1 MKSSQIFYFF
11 QLKERIM
18 KYYEDTFFNSNIENQ
33 KINMMDAIYFGDKIN
48 ACKEKLKSVLLQS
61 GQFYDLLCGNYISLQ
76 SIEIL
81 ALPLLKQ
88 KEDLDSNLVELFKIN
103 PNDLD
108 LQYLACIYIQI
119 LDFQNRKIPQIQKQ
133 AIGSLKLV
141 QKQNRLKINQLIQ
154 NYLSAKNCVI
164 FSSLLQNTYAI
175 NLVSNSFSKIFGVTA
190 DLVLGKQL
198 NILIPNAIKKDH
210 NKMIQNFIDQDSMN
224 IIERGERQVFAK
236 DRDGFIF
243 PISLRIKI
251 EMLNEDIGACILI
264 QKINQQKQY
273 VLFDEDGYVTDY
285 SKKLYNDLF
294 QPTIKQVDDDQN
306 IFNMIPSLQDII
318 QKKQM
323 YTQFCSVLIA
333 QKQQDKK
340 VKSQNIQ
347 EHLIQTP
354 YNNQTFYSL
363 NDDVFIIKFK
373 FCQNQTKINVKM
385 NFIEIDN
392 YEKETNQ
399 SKKKKIIEELNR
411 QLMYKEIQNNL
422 NKNVFNSIDNFNQ
435 VQQYSTDRQTYQNF
449 ESNGLVQK
457 NQQQNQKQSIV
468 NKLRS
473 FKFNNQDI
481 TESEQ
486 NVTTNLEYKEEILTK
501 YFSEQTDTN
510 RFNQR
515 HEVYECQGDSIEQI
529 NQNSDTQDI
538 TLNRYKNINESKQI
552 GLHKMLQMLNN
563 DNTINFYT
571 IDNNQSN
578 FNLSQQKYSTIIND
592 QNESNPIISGNSK
605 YFFEQGNN
613 NFDISLN
620 QLQQNNNISEQICQ
634 QFKFNKNFNEHNAF
648 DLESYQKT
656 NQCTNKSMS
665 IEESSSNKKSKKSRE
680 VMENEEQKKEQQNEI
695 ASVNSSKYTS
705 VDRIKGKMIK
715 KIQEKIFAK
724 SLQIMVIAG
733 FTASIALIAVTII
746 VYLQNLNSLD
756 NFVDSFLKIDGAI
769 FCFIDVMKVLAWSNY
784 QVLFGFQDF
793 ILDSLD
799 LLNQENIQVS
809 YQLNSI
815 ISDYNNNFQ
824 QLVLNNNSQKQL
836 NQLQNIPFL
845 IQIYPPYFYYPSLV
859 QSTKIISYYQN
870 LQYTIM
876 QFFYE
881 IIFYIINYQEQ
892 QESFIWANIVQFKN
906 SMIDLQLIVENYA
919 QTQFNNMNQQQI
931 SVITIVG
938 LLSFFMIFSIIPLN
952 TYIQMKRE
960 KMMKLFGT
968 FQPQILDFQ
977 IQLIELAIYKI
988 DKTKMITQTNKKA
1001 QSSVKSSKKQKSIY
1015 IKDLME
1021 QTLQLKLQNKED
1033 AQNKN
1038 NNFKQTDL
1046 IPKYIQRQQQS
1057 RNRSIAS
1064 FNSLPKFNMI
1074 IIILGIISVAL
1085 LCIQPALNILQ
1096 FKPFQTES
1104 NALLQDRIVL
1114 IDIFTLLMEN
1124 QASHMEQ
1131 ILALAQSQVLST
1143 TYYYTYLKNLTNQNE
1158 QTISQLPNLTTNLE
1172 IQRHNQNLFENFYK
1186 NILNQDVCQIR
1197 QNFTQYFNSNVTQVT
1212 CESLYNGVLKRG
1224 LILSIKR
1231 VFQTYDELME
1241 MYVMNDFGQQN
1252 DFFTQFQIQNSF
1264 INFKLL
1270 VQIISES
1277 VDAIR
1282 LYQNQ
1287 SLQDYKSDLQQTL
1300 LQLFVAQLLIVLV
1313 VFLIGWL
1320 TLFYSFVDQL
1330 QKTQSIFKV
1339 FHINVLYEN
1348 EYIQQY
1354 FRQLQLNQKS

>member
-1 MKSSQIFYFF
+1 MCRPFKKLQDLQIRKHKITLKHLGLMKMKQYLKILRIRIKFNVIITINIVFATDSKIMQITFLQLIFQILNSNQLIHVNLFHIQSQYKIFSIQLTKFFSFQINVNVSKIFINSIYNFIMYFLTKQDNTSSKKAEAINENYSQQQFIQKKILYTIEKYIQNYQQNDGNEVINILKLLQLSYQFEVIKDPLQVLINIQQIQRFYIKTKKMKSSQIFYFF

-411 QLMYKEIQNNL
+411 Q
-422 NKNVFNSIDNFNQ
+422 
-435 VQQYSTDRQTYQNF
+435 TYQNF

-799 LLNQENIQVS
+799 LLNQENIQ
-809 YQLNSI
+809 
-815 ISDYNNNFQ
+815 
-824 QLVLNNNSQKQL
+824 
-836 NQLQNIPFL
+836 
-845 IQIYPPYFYYPSLV
+845 IYPPYFYYPSLV

-1158 QTISQLPNLTTNLE
+1158 RVLNKIKLYIIFQLKCDL
-1172 IQRHNQNLFENFYK
+1172 
-1186 NILNQDVCQIR
+1186 
-1197 QNFTQYFNSNVTQVT
+1197 SN
-1212 CESLYNGVLKRG
+1212 
-1224 LILSIKR
+1224 
-1231 VFQTYDELME
+1231 M
-1241 MYVMNDFGQQN
+1241 
-1252 DFFTQFQIQNSF
+1252 
-1264 INFKLL
+1264 
-1270 VQIISES
+1270 
-1277 VDAIR
+1277 
-1282 LYQNQ
+1282 
-1287 SLQDYKSDLQQTL
+1287 
-1300 LQLFVAQLLIVLV
+1300 
-1313 VFLIGWL
+1313 
-1320 TLFYSFVDQL
+1320 
-1330 QKTQSIFKV
+1330 
-1339 FHINVLYEN
+1339 
-1348 EYIQQY
+1348 
-1354 FRQLQLNQKS
+1354 